1 MNNRVKVNELENS
14 YDQWKSGT
22 VTVKISQHDSTQSET
37 HQLVNWTGLTTP
49 GSIHTHCRNPQQA
62 SLGWQP

>member
-37 HQLVNWTGLTTP
+37 HQLVNFTAAIFWLETFRCWIGLD
-49 GSIHTHCRNPQQA
+49 
-62 SLGWQP
+62 